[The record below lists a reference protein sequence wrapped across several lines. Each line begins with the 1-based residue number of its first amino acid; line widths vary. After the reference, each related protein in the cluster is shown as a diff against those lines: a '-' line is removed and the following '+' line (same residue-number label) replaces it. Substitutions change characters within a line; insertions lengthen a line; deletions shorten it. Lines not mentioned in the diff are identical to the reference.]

1 MPTYT
6 VKFPLEVVSKV
17 DTFDMLDESNIKE
30 VVKFNIKSTIL
41 TSPGERRGDPNFGV
55 GAKTFLFDMENASY
69 SILRSRILA
78 QVQEYVPYCH
88 IEELIVEVP
97 EGVPNAINI
106 KLKYIIA
113 EINKVDNF
121 ELSLSI

>member
-6 VKFPLEVVSKV
+6 VKFPLEVASKV
-17 DTFDMLDESNIKE
+17 DSFKMLDETEIKE
-30 VVKFNIKSTIL
+30 IVKFNIKSTIL
-41 TSPGERRGDPNFGV
+41 TAPGERRGDPNFGV
-55 GAKTFLFDMENASY
+55 GARTFLFDMENASY
-69 SILRSRILA
+69 SVLRQRILS
-78 QVQEYVPYCH
+78 QIQEYVPYCF
-88 IEELIVEVP
+88 IQELFVEIP
-97 EGVPNAINI
+97 ENVPNAINI

>member
-6 VKFPLEVVSKV
+6 VKFPLDAISKV
-17 DTFDMLDESNIKE
+17 DTFDMLDENNIKE

-41 TSPGERRGDPNFGV
+41 TSPGERRSDPNFGV
-55 GAKTFLFDMENASY
+55 GAKTYLFDMENVSY
-69 SILRSRILA
+69 SMLRSRILS
-78 QVQEYVPYCH
+78 QIQEYVPYCYV
-88 IEELIVEVP
+88 EELAVEVSNN
-97 EGVPNAINI
+97 VPNAINI

-121 ELSLSI
+121 ELSISI